1 MAAIPAAHWL
11 VAGLGNPGPEYAG
24 TRHNVGFSVVER
36 LAAESCTTF
45 RPGPARGRA
54 AAIRLAGVPVL
65 LLEPL
70 AFMNLSG
77 EPVAACLRALRLPVE
92 RLLVV
97 HDDMDLPL
105 GRMKIVAEAGAAGHR
120 GVASIQAALGTTAF
134 PRIRIGIGRPGE
146 SEDAADRVLSP
157 FTETEVAVV
166 AEVVDRAAAAVRS
179 LIAEGTAA
187 AMNRFNTR
195 TAPVAGRSGESSE
208 RR

>member
-1 MAAIPAAHWL
+1 VAAIPAAHWL

-36 LAAESCTTF
+36 LAEESRAAF
-45 RPGPARGRA
+45 RAGPGRA
-54 AAIRLAGVPVL
+54 RVAPVRLAGTPVL

-77 EPVAACLRALRLPVE
+77 EPVVACLSALRLPAE

-97 HDDMDLPL
+97 HDDLDLPL
-105 GRMKIVAEAGAAGHR
+105 GRVKVVAEAGAAGHR
-120 GVASIQAALGTTAF
+120 GVASIQAILGTTAF
-134 PRIRIGIGRPGE
+134 PRIRIGIGRPEE

-157 FTETEVAVV
+157 FTEAEGPIV
-166 AEVVDRAAAAVRS
+166 AEALGRAAAAVRS
-179 LIAEGTAA
+179 LIAEGAA
-187 AMNRFNTR
+187 TAMNRFNTR
-195 TAPVAGRSGESSE
+195 AAPDAGRSGDAPE